1 MIVKRAIDWLVSS
14 VGLIVL
20 LPLLLLIAAWIKADS
35 RGSVFFRQERVGR
48 HGRPFRIHK
57 FRTMI
62 GDGAAGGR
70 ALTVGADPRI
80 TRAGSVLRRYKLDEL
95 PQLIDVWK
103 GDMSLVGPRPE
114 VPKYVAHY
122 PPQIR
127 DIVLSVPPGITD
139 DASIEFSNESE
150 LLAAAADPERTY
162 IEQILPRKLDLYVR
176 YVRGRTLLGD
186 MRIVLRTVRK
196 VVTG

>member
-1 MIVKRAIDWLVSS
+1 
-14 VGLIVL
+14 
-20 LPLLLLIAAWIKADS
+20 
-35 RGSVFFRQERVGR
+35 
-48 HGRPFRIHK
+48 
-57 FRTMI
+57 MI

-103 GDMSLVGPRPE
+103 GDMSLVGPRP
-114 VPKYVAHY
+114 KS
-122 PPQIR
+122 QNTSR
-127 DIVLSVPPGITD
+127 ITRRRS
-139 DASIEFSNESE
+139 ATSCCRCLRGSPTTPRSSFSNESE